1 MTKNKNEGVTLFTLF
16 RIEGSRFIPR
26 SHPLVYTLFL
36 LTMKE
41 LVVKIF
47 RLLVLT
53 IFVTLV

>member
-1 MTKNKNEGVTLFTLF
+1 MTKNKYEGVTLFTLF
-16 RIEGSRFIPR
+16 RIEGSR
-26 SHPLVYTLFL
+26 SHQLVYTLFL